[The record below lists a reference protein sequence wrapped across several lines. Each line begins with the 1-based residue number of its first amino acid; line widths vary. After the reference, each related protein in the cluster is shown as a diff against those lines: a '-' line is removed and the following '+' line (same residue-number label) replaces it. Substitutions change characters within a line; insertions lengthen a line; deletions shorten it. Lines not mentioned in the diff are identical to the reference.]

1 MEHESIDNQPKNI
14 SRPEVNAQLEELSI
28 KLDKLIEK
36 VDSGGK
42 KDAWDK
48 FGIITSFISGV
59 LFVIVGAIYTYI
71 YNGREKESQAIAQ
84 RQATELQTLI
94 ALSPQLSSQDSN
106 VRKGAMAILVA
117 LRKSQPPAK
126 IENNNSSENS
136 ISIIDSFLA
145 QASDKKLPTEKRINA
160 VNNLATYANNPKVP
174 DTVRRKIENTVVSI
188 GKSGHSEPTALKDAA
203 NTTLL
208 DILSKNDQK
217 TVGLKPEVA
226 ELAQQLIAAAK
237 DSAINLVITD
247 GYRSPQKQDSLYNA
261 GVSKI
266 KGNHGAHSKGL
277 AFDVAVYKDGKIDW
291 DDKAAYK
298 KVGEMGVKLGLIWGG
313 NWTAFKDYWHFELK
327 Q

>member
-1 MEHESIDNQPKNI
+1 MEHESVDNQPGN
-14 SRPEVNAQLEELSI
+14 SSHPEVNTQLEELSI

-106 VRKGAMAILVA
+106 VRKGAMAILAA
-117 LRKSQPPAK
+117 LRKSQSTVK
-126 IENNNSSENS
+126 VENNDSGENS

-145 QASDKKLPTEKRINA
+145 QVSDKRLTTDKRIKA
-160 VNNLATYANNPKVP
+160 VNSLATYANSPKVP
-174 DTVRRKIENTVVSI
+174 DTVKQKIENAVVGI
-188 GKSGHSEPTALKDAA
+188 GKFGYSEPADLKDAA
-203 NTTLL
+203 NRALL
-208 DILSKNDQK
+208 DILTKNNQK

-226 ELAQQLIAAAK
+226 ELAKQLIAVAK

-247 GYRSPQKQDSLYNA
+247 GYRPAQKQDSLYNA
-261 GVSKI
+261 GVSTV

-291 DDKAAYK
+291 DDKAVYK
-298 KVGEMGVKLGLIWGG
+298 KVGEIGVKLGLIWGG
-313 NWTAFKDYWHFELK
+313 NWSTFKDYWHFELK